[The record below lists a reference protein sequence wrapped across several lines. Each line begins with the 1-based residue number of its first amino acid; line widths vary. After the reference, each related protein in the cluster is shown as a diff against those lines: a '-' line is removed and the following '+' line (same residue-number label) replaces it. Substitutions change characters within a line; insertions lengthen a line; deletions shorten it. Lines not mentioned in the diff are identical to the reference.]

1 MRRILL
7 TLLCVCPLLAR
18 AGNTLTLSSAS
29 GHPGDVVT
37 IEASMSGAEEV
48 VACEWRIPLGRH
60 LTYVPNSVEL
70 SATRSDGHSITAA
83 SYQDTLIVSIY
94 SVAMKPLLGT
104 EGVLFSFRVTMGNE
118 PATYTLTP
126 EVLLSSEEGAA
137 VATTIQS
144 GETTILSPK
153 ISILTSQVDFGHIPI
168 RATYNRTLQVQN
180 VGNEDLHITDVL
192 ISAAAL
198 ILPQSTW
205 TIAPGQTQNI
215 TLTYN
220 PIVRGAIS
228 ETIRFRS
235 DAINDADVYQANKVA
250 VVADP
255 FSVNELH
262 VVGASGIA
270 DEEVTISL
278 TVNNMEPLVG
288 LQCSFVL
295 PTALEYVE
303 NSVAVSTRSAGHVAA
318 STLDGNKLTLMLYSL
333 LNDTIKDH
341 DGEVLTFRL
350 RLNGTSGNYSLNPTE
365 VFLSNIAMENMT
377 SAVYSASV
385 HINSPRLNAPTSI
398 HFGNSS
404 VMEKVTA
411 QYTIR
416 NQGNATLTVERIA
429 FLAEGFEVEEALPL
443 QIAQNK
449 TQTITVAYTPTVEGD
464 YSTTMQVYSNDP
476 TNRMHSVTL
485 SGHIYE
491 PNELTVQGE
500 QMNDDSY
507 RIHISLANYTPIVG
521 LQMDFLSVGGVTPT
535 FVPSARLS
543 NHSSMM
549 MPLGEDKY
557 RIIVYS
563 LSNTAIE
570 DNEGSLFD
578 IVYAAN
584 DKAATHGQQ
593 VSIDSVYLSDIE
605 NVQRLTA
612 SSASHTIAYNYTIT
626 WQNEDGSL
634 LDEVVM
640 EYGEVPTHTDIVK
653 ANTAEYTYTFA
664 GWTPEV
670 IAVTGDATYKA
681 TFNATK
687 NSYTITWQNA
697 DESLIDET
705 TVEYGVVPTHADPV
719 KANTAEYTYTFAGW
733 TPEVVAVTGEA
744 TYKAIFNA
752 TKNSYTITWQNEDGS
767 LIDQTT
773 VEYGVVPTH
782 ANPTKEATAEY
793 TYTFAGWTPEIVAV
807 TGDATYKAIFNAT
820 KNSYTIT
827 WLNDDDS
834 MIDETTVEYGI
845 VPTHANPT
853 KEATAEY
860 TYTFAGWAPEIVAVT
875 GDATYKATYSAV
887 RLYTITWLNEDGSL
901 IDETVVAENQ
911 IPMHTTPTKE
921 ATAEYTYTF
930 AGWTPEVAAVTGEAT
945 YKATFN
951 ATKNSYTITWLND
964 DDSMIDETVVEYG
977 VVPTHADP
985 TKNAT
990 AEYTYTFAGWTPEV
1004 VAVTGDATYKA
1015 TYESNARMYTVTA
1028 NAENGEVEGSGEYA
1042 YGTVLVL
1049 TVTPNEGYIFSK
1061 WSDGST
1067 VNPRTIEVT
1076 GDVAYTAVC
1085 IDESLGNYLTFISHK
1100 DGSTIGLAKLS
1111 NYQTI
1116 EYSEDGITW
1125 KKMTTST
1132 KITLNNGVSVYMR
1145 GKLISN
1151 NTILNYTQFKMSGSI
1166 EAKGVLNSLWNYE
1179 NLNASLKSYCGYNLF
1194 NGCTALTSAPEL
1206 PSNTLTASCYRQM
1219 FYQCSHLN
1227 YIKCLATNISASN
1240 CTQGWVNGV
1249 ASSGTFVKSK
1259 SMNSWTTGN
1268 NGIPTGWTAYNDKY
1282 TITFLNYDD
1291 TELQSGDVAY
1301 GELPQYVGDTP
1312 VRMED
1317 DAYTYTFAGWTPEV
1331 VTVTDDATYKA
1342 TFNATKNSY
1351 TITWLNDDNSLI
1363 DQTTVEC
1370 GVVPTHADPVK
1381 ANTTEYTYTFAGWT
1395 PEVVAVTGEATYKAI
1410 FNATKNSYTIT
1421 WDAVNGEVEGAGEYV
1436 YGTEIELTAIPD
1448 AGYVFYQWSDGD
1460 MTNPRTIIV
1469 TENAEY
1475 TAVFISDIGTGVE
1488 NGKTSAPV
1496 IKILRD
1502 NHIFILRG
1510 EKVYTLQGQEVK

>member
-7 TLLCVCPLLAR
+7 ILLCVCPLLAR
-18 AGNTLTLSSAS
+18 AGNTLSLSSAS

-48 VACEWRIPLGRH
+48 VACEWRIPLGQH
-60 LTYVPNSVEL
+60 LTYVPSSIEL

-104 EGVLFSFRVTMGNE
+104 EGVLFSFRVTMGSE

-144 GETTILSPK
+144 GAATILSPK
-153 ISILTSQVDFGHIPI
+153 ISILTPQVDFGHIPI
-168 RATYNRTLQVQN
+168 RATYNRTLQVRN

-198 ILPQSTW
+198 TLPQSAW

-220 PIVRGAIS
+220 PVVRGAIS

-235 DAINDADVYQANKVA
+235 DAINDADVYQASKVA
-250 VVADP
+250 VAADP

-278 TVNNMEPLVG
+278 KVNNMEPLVG

-303 NSVAVSTRSAGHVAA
+303 NSVAVSARSAEHVAM
-318 STLDGNKLTLMLYSL
+318 STLDGNKLTLMLYSMQ
-333 LNDTIKDH
+333 NDTLKDH

-365 VFLSNIAMENMT
+365 VFLSNIATENMT

-398 HFGNSS
+398 NFGNSS
-404 VMEKVTA
+404 VTEKVTE
-411 QYTIR
+411 QYAIR

-429 FLAEGFEVEEALPL
+429 FLAEGFEVEETLPL

-521 LQMDFLSVGGVTPT
+521 LQMDFLSVSGVTPT

-549 MPLGEDKY
+549 MPLGDKY

-570 DNEGSLFD
+570 DHEGGLFD

-584 DKAATHGQQ
+584 DKSATHGQQ

-612 SSASHTIAYNYTIT
+612 SSASHTIAYYYTIT
-626 WQNEDGSL
+626 WQNEDDSL
-634 LDEVVM
+634 IDETTV
-640 EYGEVPTHTDIVK
+640 EYGVVPTHDDPVK

-670 IAVTGDATYKA
+670 VAVTGNATYKA

-687 NSYTITWQNA
+687 NSYTITWLN
-697 DESLIDET
+697 DDGSLIDET

-733 TPEVVAVTGEA
+733 TPEVVAVTGDA
-744 TYKAIFNA
+744 TYKATFNA
-752 TKNSYTITWQNEDGS
+752 TKNSYTITWQNEDDS
-767 LIDQTT
+767 MIDATT

-782 ANPTKEATAEY
+782 ANPTKEATA
-793 TYTFAGWTPEIVAV
+793 
-807 TGDATYKAIFNAT
+807 
-820 KNSYTIT
+820 
-827 WLNDDDS
+827 
-834 MIDETTVEYGI
+834 
-845 VPTHANPT
+845 
-853 KEATAEY
+853 
-860 TYTFAGWAPEIVAVT
+860 
-875 GDATYKATYSAV
+875 
-887 RLYTITWLNEDGSL
+887 
-901 IDETVVAENQ
+901 
-911 IPMHTTPTKE
+911 
-921 ATAEYTYTF
+921 
-930 AGWTPEVAAVTGEAT
+930 
-945 YKATFN
+945 
-951 ATKNSYTITWLND
+951 
-964 DDSMIDETVVEYG
+964 
-977 VVPTHADP
+977 
-985 TKNAT
+985 
-990 AEYTYTFAGWTPEV
+990 
-1004 VAVTGDATYKA
+1004 
-1015 TYESNARMYTVTA
+1015 
-1028 NAENGEVEGSGEYA
+1028 
-1042 YGTVLVL
+1042 
-1049 TVTPNEGYIFSK
+1049 
-1061 WSDGST
+1061 
-1067 VNPRTIEVT
+1067 
-1076 GDVAYTAVC
+1076 
-1085 IDESLGNYLTFISHK
+1085 
-1100 DGSTIGLAKLS
+1100 
-1111 NYQTI
+1111 
-1116 EYSEDGITW
+1116 
-1125 KKMTTST
+1125 
-1132 KITLNNGVSVYMR
+1132 
-1145 GKLISN
+1145 
-1151 NTILNYTQFKMSGSI
+1151 
-1166 EAKGVLNSLWNYE
+1166 
-1179 NLNASLKSYCGYNLF
+1179 
-1194 NGCTALTSAPEL
+1194 
-1206 PSNTLTASCYRQM
+1206 
-1219 FYQCSHLN
+1219 
-1227 YIKCLATNISASN
+1227 
-1240 CTQGWVNGV
+1240 
-1249 ASSGTFVKSK
+1249 
-1259 SMNSWTTGN
+1259 
-1268 NGIPTGWTAYNDKY
+1268 
-1282 TITFLNYDD
+1282 
-1291 TELQSGDVAY
+1291 
-1301 GELPQYVGDTP
+1301 
-1312 VRMED
+1312 
-1317 DAYTYTFAGWTPEV
+1317 
-1331 VTVTDDATYKA
+1331 
-1342 TFNATKNSY
+1342 
-1351 TITWLNDDNSLI
+1351 
-1363 DQTTVEC
+1363 
-1370 GVVPTHADPVK
+1370 
-1381 ANTTEYTYTFAGWT
+1381 EYTYTFAGWT

-1421 WDAVNGEVEGAGEYV
+1421 WDAVNGEVEGAGEYA
-1436 YGTEIELTAIPD
+1436 YGTEIELIAIPD

-1469 TENAEY
+1469 TENAQY
-1475 TAVFISDIGTGVE
+1475 TALFISDIGTGVE
-1488 NGKTSAPV
+1488 CGNTSAPV

-1502 NHIFILRG
+1502 NQIFILRG
-1510 EKVYTLQGQEVK
+1510 EKVYTLQGQEVQ